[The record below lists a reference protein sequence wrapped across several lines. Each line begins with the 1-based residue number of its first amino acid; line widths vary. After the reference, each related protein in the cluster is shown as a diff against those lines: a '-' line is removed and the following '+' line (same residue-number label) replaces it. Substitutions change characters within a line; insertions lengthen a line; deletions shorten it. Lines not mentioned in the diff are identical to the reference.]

1 MKPFSLNVFKD
12 ISDNPDTG
20 VFEQTDPVPLGSTF
34 VVEHISGYL
43 VVKENEKVDRIYAYT
58 PDGKQNVYLPVHFAS
73 RVLSYG
79 NELPAAV
86 AWQFGSPA
94 RMYGSSGETLV
105 IRGEAVIVGR
115 IFGCFVGY
123 LEP

>member
-12 ISDNPDTG
+12 ISDNPDTA
-20 VFEQTDPVPLGSTF
+20 VFQQTDPVPLGSTF

-58 PDGKQNVYLPVHFAS
+58 PDESRMCTYRCTAS

-79 NELPAAV
+79 NELPSAV

-94 RMYGSSGETLV
+94 RMYGSPGV
-105 IRGEAVIVGR
+105 VGHPGRGSHRRQDSRVFR
-115 IFGCFVGY
+115 W
-123 LEP
+123 LPEP

>member
-12 ISDNPDTG
+12 DSANPGTA

-34 VVEHISGYL
+34 VVEHISGYV
-43 VVKENEKVDRIYAYT
+43 VVKENESVDGIWAYT
-58 PDGKQNVYLPVHFAS
+58 PDGRQNVYLPVHFAS
-73 RVLSYG
+73 RVRSYG
-79 NELPAAV
+79 TALPAAV

-94 RMYGSSGETLV
+94 RMYANPGESLV
-105 IRGEAVIVGR
+105 IRGEAVVTGSILA
-115 IFGCFVGY
+115 CFIGY